1 MRLELKGPAAV
12 TRARRRQAGELESL
26 QELDAL
32 DLIVA
37 VRGLSVQ
44 RLARLVAEL
53 VIVTEAL
60 QAEIDAI
67 KGKEAR

>member
-1 MRLELKGPAAV
+1 MRLELRGPAAL

-26 QELDAL
+26 QALDAG
-32 DLIVA
+32 DLIAA
-37 VRGLSVQ
+37 VRALEVR

-60 QAEIDAI
+60 QAEINAI
-67 KGKEAR
+67 KGGGDR